1 MTTYTSHWLQAAA
14 ASNQQQAPL
23 LVKITLIPH
32 GYDGHA
38 YWKRQEA
45 CASDRE
51 FKMVEDLRLAPEG
64 GPEAV
69 MHRFV
74 DLRQALARQGWQEI
88 VVHDSLTLFP
98 KDLLDHRPKTDDEC
112 LMDLAALHTECSD
125 HESALAALHRC
136 RHSEQA
142 WYWHTAARR
151 AHANRARAH
160 PGPQADGDWAGA
172 VEHAMFII
180 HQAADANAAPPGAMY
195 SFGDSYRHT
204 ASQLA
209 AAAQTVAEYLLCIA
223 GDPEQAMQALA
234 IADATN
240 HGTGQLQQLKVTALL
255 QLKRSTE
262 AYETHLKWRLQMPE
276 VLQSPGYRA
285 FVDQQQ
291 TQARSA
297 ESQRVSQLRF
307 ETAPGSPASESE
319 LEQLLRRFPQPPHA
333 YLQWI
338 TQAERHQL
346 TVIDGDGSE
355 TYELF
360 SISAALDKHEE
371 LLGWLSL
378 HDDSSPELAEEI
390 RSAIADSGI
399 DPQHMLPIV
408 GAENASDCFVLRMD
422 GPGAGGIYF
431 WAHDECTVFS
441 PIVDS
446 ADQLFPWLQAQA
458 RAGATFVL

>member
-1 MTTYTSHWLQAAA
+1 MTTYTSHWLQAAP
-14 ASNQQQAPL
+14 SGNNKAPL
-23 LVKITLIPH
+23 LIKITLIPH

-45 CASDRE
+45 RASDRE

-64 GPEAV
+64 GPQAV
-69 MHRFV
+69 LQRLV
-74 DLRQALARQGWQEI
+74 DLRQALARRGWQEV
-88 VVHDSLTLFP
+88 VVHDSLALFP
-98 KDLLDHRPKTDDEC
+98 KDLLDHRPKTEDEC

-136 RHSEQA
+136 RHSGQA

-160 PGPQADGDWAGA
+160 SGPAASGDWAAA
-172 VEHAMFII
+172 VEHARFII
-180 HQAADANAAPPGAMY
+180 HQSADPNAAQPDAMY
-195 SFGDSYRHT
+195 SFGDSYRHP

-255 QLKRSTE
+255 QLERNTE
-262 AYETHLKWRLQMPE
+262 AYETHLKWHLQMPE
-276 VLQSPGYRA
+276 VLESPGYRE
-285 FVDQQQ
+285 FVERQQ
-291 TQARSA
+291 TQARDA
-297 ESQRVSQLRF
+297 QSQRVRQLRF
-307 ETAPGSPASESE
+307 DYATGTPASEIE
-319 LEQLLRRFPQPPHA
+319 LEQLLRRFPQPSHA

-338 TQAERHQL
+338 SQPERHQL
-346 TVIDGDGSE
+346 TVVDGEHEE
-355 TYELF
+355 TYTLL
-360 SISAALDKHEE
+360 SIPAALEKHEE

-408 GAENASDCFVLRMD
+408 GAENASDCFVLRTQ

-441 PIVDS
+441 PIVDG
-446 ADQLFPWLQAQA
+446 ADQLFPWLCARA
-458 RAGATFVL
+458 RAGETFVL

>member
-1 MTTYTSHWLQAAA
+1 MTTYTSHWHQAAA
-14 ASNQQQAPL
+14 DNAQGPL
-23 LVKITLIPH
+23 LIKITLLPH

-45 CASDRE
+45 RASDRE
-51 FKMVEDLRLAPEG
+51 FRMVEDLRLDPEG
-64 GPEAV
+64 GPQAV
-69 MHRFV
+69 LQRLV

-98 KDLLDHRPKTDDEC
+98 KNLLDHRPKTGDEC
-112 LMDLAALHTECSD
+112 LMDLAALYTECSD
-125 HESALAALHRC
+125 HENALAALQRC

-142 WYWHTAARR
+142 WYWRTAARR
-151 AHANRARAH
+151 AHANRARAN
-160 PGPQADGDWAGA
+160 PGPGADGDWAAA

-180 HQAADANAAPPGAMY
+180 HQAADTDAAQPHAMY

-209 AAAQTVAEYLLCIA
+209 AAAQTVAEYLLNIA

-240 HGTGQLQQLKVTALL
+240 HGTSQLQQLKVTALL
-255 QLKRSTE
+255 QLDRSTE

-276 VLQSPGYRA
+276 VLESPGYRD
-285 FVDQQQ
+285 FIERQQ
-291 TQARSA
+291 TQARDA
-297 ESQRVSQLRF
+297 QSQRISQLRF
-307 ETAPGSPASESE
+307 DFSTGTPASESE
-319 LEQLLRRFPQPPHA
+319 LEQLLRHFQQPSHA

-338 TQAERHQL
+338 SQAERHQL
-346 TVIDGDGSE
+346 TVADGENEE
-355 TYELF
+355 TYTLF
-360 SISAALDKHEE
+360 SIPAALDKHEE
-371 LLGWLSL
+371 LLGWLAL
-378 HDDSSPELAEEI
+378 HDESSPELAEEI

-399 DPQHMLPIV
+399 DPRHMLPIV
-408 GAENASDCFVLRMD
+408 GDANSSDCFLLRTQ

-441 PIVDS
+441 PIVDR

-458 RAGATFVL
+458 RAGSTFVL

>member
-1 MTTYTSHWLQAAA
+1 MTTYTSHWLQAAPA
-14 ASNQQQAPL
+14 DNPQQAPL
-23 LVKITLIPH
+23 LIKITLVPH

-38 YWKRQEA
+38 YWKHQEA

-64 GPEAV
+64 GPQAV
-69 MHRFV
+69 LQRFV

-98 KDLLDHRPKTDDEC
+98 KDLLDHRPKTEDEC

-151 AHANRARAH
+151 AHANRARAQ

-180 HQAADANAAPPGAMY
+180 HQAADSNAAQPGGMY
-195 SFGDSYRHT
+195 SFGDSYRHA

-223 GDPEQAMQALA
+223 RDPEQAMQALQ
-234 IADATN
+234 IAEATN
-240 HGTGQLQQLKVTALL
+240 HGTDQLQQLKVTALL
-255 QLKRSTE
+255 QLGRSKE

-276 VLQSPGYRA
+276 VLQSDGYRA
-285 FVDQQQ
+285 FVRQG
-291 TQARSA
+291 QAHKHGEETRRIGRL
-297 ESQRVSQLRF
+297 QF
-307 ETAPGSPASESE
+307 EYAQGNPASASE
-319 LEQLLRRFPQPPHA
+319 LALLRQRFADLPAAYVQWVTQP
-333 YLQWI
+333 
-338 TQAERHQL
+338 ERHQF
-346 TVIDGDGSE
+346 TVIDGEDRQA
-355 TYELF
+355 YDLF
-360 SISAALDKHEE
+360 SARQALEKHAE
-371 LLGWLSL
+371 LMQWLCL
-378 HDDSSPELAEEI
+378 HDESSPELAEEI
-390 RSAIADSGI
+390 HSMIADSGI
-399 DPQHMLPIV
+399 EPEHMLPIV
-408 GAENASDCFVLRMD
+408 GDENSSDCFLLCTQ
-422 GPGAGGIYF
+422 GPNAGTVYF
-431 WAHDECTVFS
+431 WAHDESTIFS
-441 PIVDS
+441 PIVAS

-458 RAGATFVL
+458 KAGSTFVL